1 MTDCLLYRYNV
12 EQNMERLSKYLENK
26 NFIIW
31 VFQPDEELEQW
42 WKQFETNH
50 PEEKRNILLARKVL
64 SKFRTNNKELAEEEK
79 ILLFSK
85 ILKQI
90 EEKRS
95 GRSRQVTFGLL
106 KYAAVALIFFSVG
119 ALVFYKQN
127 TFISEELAQKLSE
140 PIPSNSAKL
149 IRANGENIVL
159 KDDKSVL
166 QYQADGKLV
175 VNNDTLIAYISK
187 PSIAA
192 MNQLIIPYGKTS
204 ELLLSDGTKV
214 FLNAGSRLIY
224 PENFTSKSR
233 EVFLEGEAF
242 FEVKRDQ
249 SHPFLVQV
257 EDIRI
262 KVMGTKFNIS
272 AYSSDNLIETALAE
286 GKVIIEQNNAGLF
299 EKGIEL
305 VPDQLASFDRT
316 TRKID
321 IKAVDTDNYTLWT
334 KGILKFESADL
345 NRIVKQLERYYNIRF
360 QISDPLLRDLRI
372 SGKLQLKEDKE
383 ETCERVARAASVRI
397 VKKGDDLYEI
407 IK

>member
-1 MTDCLLYRYNV
+1 MTNCLLYRYNL
-12 EQNMERLSKYLENK
+12 EQNMEQLSKYLENK

-64 SKFRTNNKELAEEEK
+64 QKFRTSNKELTEEEK

-90 EEKRS
+90 EEQRS
-95 GRSRQVTFGLL
+95 GRGRQLAFGLL
-106 KYAAVALIFFSVG
+106 KYAAVALIFFSIG

-127 TFISEELAQKLSE
+127 TFNSEALTQKLSE

-159 KDDKSVL
+159 KEDNSFI
-166 QYQADGKLV
+166 QYQTDGKLV
-175 VNNDTLIAYISK
+175 VNSDTLVADLSK
-187 PSIAA
+187 PSTTAR
-192 MNQLIIPYGKTS
+192 NQLIIPYGKTS
-204 ELLLSDGTKV
+204 EVLLSDGTKV

-224 PENFTSKSR
+224 PENFTGKNR

-249 SHPFLVQV
+249 SHPFTVQV

-262 KVMGTKFNIS
+262 KVLGTKFNIS
-272 AYSSDNLIETALAE
+272 AYYSDNLIETALAE
-286 GKVIIEQNNAGLF
+286 GKVIIEQNSAGLF
-299 EKGIEL
+299 ETGIEL
-305 VPDQLASFDRT
+305 VPDQLASFNRT

-334 KGILKFESADL
+334 KGILKFESTDL

-397 VKKGDDLYEI
+397 VKRGDDLYEI